1 MKRILLFLMSAL
13 VPARDGLAQTA
24 PSNAEPRAV
33 IDAGAGL
40 GITWD
45 DEGLLGRG
53 VGVSAGV
60 GIDVTPGMSVR
71 AFVDRVGY
79 YRDVEWLTFDGRLLF
94 AGAEASLRL
103 RRPGTSPYVTIGAGI
118 LNDSGIWTRKTQ
130 TGPTQSRVDEQ
141 IERTGTRAALTSSG
155 GIDVGVSERASIRAG
170 LRFYGLLDTGEDLF
184 PHIVLQPTAALVL
197 RF

>member
-1 MKRILLFLMSAL
+1 MTRMLLLLICAL
-13 VPARDGLAQTA
+13 VPAHGLAQMA
-24 PSNAEPRAV
+24 PSNGETRGIV
-33 IDAGAGL
+33 DAGAGL

-53 VGVSAGV
+53 GGVSAGV
-60 GIDVTPGMSVR
+60 GIQVNPGFAVR
-71 AFVDRVGY
+71 AFVDRIAY
-79 YRDVEWLTFDGRLLF
+79 YRDVDWLTFDGRVLF
-94 AGAEASLRL
+94 AGAEASLQW
-103 RRPGTSPYVTIGAGI
+103 RRPRTSPYVTLGAGM

-130 TGPTQSRVDEQ
+130 TGPSQARIDEQ
-141 IERTGTRAALTSSG
+141 IERTGTLAALTSSG
-155 GIDVGVSERASIRAG
+155 GIDIRLSDRASIRAG